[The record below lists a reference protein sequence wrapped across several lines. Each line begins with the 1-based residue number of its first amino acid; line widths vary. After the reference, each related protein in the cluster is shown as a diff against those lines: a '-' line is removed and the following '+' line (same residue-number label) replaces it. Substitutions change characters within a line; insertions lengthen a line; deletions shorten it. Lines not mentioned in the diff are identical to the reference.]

1 MDKEKIEQLY
11 DKIPDRIKKEALIH
25 GIVEGDELTVYRQ
38 EIKFTKEGIRAT
50 AGFNSKAAK
59 LLNIEEDLE
68 AYANETKES
77 FEKLSRAL
85 MKKFIEFAESVDC
98 AVVEKDESGKSKW
111 PEKPINFSMDLG
123 ADDHD

>member
-25 GIVEGDELTVYRQ
+25 GIAEGEDLTVYRQ

-50 AGFNSKAAK
+50 AGYNSKAAK

>member
-25 GIVEGDELTVYRQ
+25 GIAEGEDLTAYRQ

-98 AVVEKDESGKSKW
+98 AVVETDESGKSKW

-123 ADDHD
+123 TDDHD

>member
-1 MDKEKIEQLY
+1 MDKEKIDKLY

-25 GIVEGDELTVYRQ
+25 GIVEGDDLTAYRQ

-98 AVVEKDESGKSKW
+98 AVVEIDESGKSKW
-111 PEKPINFSMDLG
+111 PEKPINFSMDLENK
-123 ADDHD
+123 DD

>member
-25 GIVEGDELTVYRQ
+25 GIAEGEDLTAYRQ

-59 LLNIEEDLE
+59 LLNIEEDFE

-77 FEKLSRAL
+77 FEKLRRAL

-111 PEKPINFSMDLG
+111 PEKPINFSMDLENK
-123 ADDHD
+123 DD

>member
-1 MDKEKIEQLY
+1 MDKEKIDKLY
-11 DKIPDRIKKEALIH
+11 DTLPDRIKKEILIH
-25 GIVEGDELTVYRQ
+25 GIVEGDELTAYRQ

-50 AGFNSKAAK
+50 AGCNSRAAK

-77 FEKLSRAL
+77 FEKFSRAL
-85 MKKFIEFAESVDC
+85 MKKFIEFAESIDC

-123 ADDHD
+123 TDDHD

>member
-11 DKIPDRIKKEALIH
+11 DKIPDRIKKEALLGAIAD
-25 GIVEGDELTVYRQ
+25 GNEIIAYRQ
-38 EIKFTKEGIRAT
+38 EIKFTKEGIHAT
-50 AGFNSKAAK
+50 AGGNSMAAK
-59 LLNIEEDLE
+59 LINIEEDLE

-77 FEKLSRAL
+77 FEKLNRAL

-111 PEKPINFSMDLG
+111 PEKPINFSMDLENK
-123 ADDHD
+123 DD

>member
-25 GIVEGDELTVYRQ
+25 GIVEGDELRVYRQ

-59 LLNIEEDLE
+59 LLNIEEDLK

-77 FEKLSRAL
+77 FEKLSRTL
-85 MKKFIEFAESVDC
+85 MKKFIEFADSVDC
-98 AVVEKDESGKSKW
+98 TVVEKDESGKSKW
-111 PEKPINFSMDLG
+111 PDKPINFSMDLG

>member
-11 DKIPDRIKKEALIH
+11 DELPDRIKKEVLIH
-25 GIVEGDELTVYRQ
+25 GIVEGKELTAYRQ
-38 EIKFTKEGIRAT
+38 EIVFTNEGIRAT
-50 AGFNSKAAK
+50 AGLNSRAAK

-85 MKKFIEFAESVDC
+85 KKKIIEFAESVDC

>member
-11 DKIPDRIKKEALIH
+11 DKIPDRIKKEVLIH
-25 GIVEGDELTVYRQ
+25 GIAEGEDLTAYRQ

-59 LLNIEEDLE
+59 LLNIEEDFE
-68 AYANETKES
+68 AYTNETKES

>member
-1 MDKEKIEQLY
+1 MDKEKNDEFY
-11 DKIPDRIKKEALIH
+11 DMFPDRIKKEVLMNE
-25 GIVEGDELTVYRQ
+25 IVEGKEPIAYRQ
-38 EIKFTKEGIRAT
+38 EIKFTKEGIRAA
-50 AGFNSKAAK
+50 AGYNSRIAK

-68 AYANETKES
+68 AYTKETKES
-77 FEKLSRAL
+77 FEKLSETL
-85 MKKFIEFAESVDC
+85 KKKFIEFAESIDC

>member
-1 MDKEKIEQLY
+1 MDKEKNDEFY
-11 DKIPDRIKKEALIH
+11 DMLPDRIKKEILMH
-25 GIVEGDELTVYRQ
+25 EIVEGKEPIVYRQ
-38 EIKFTKEGIRAT
+38 EIKFIKEGIRAT
-50 AGFNSKAAK
+50 VGYNSRIAK
-59 LLNIEEDLE
+59 LLNIKEDLE

-77 FEKLSRAL
+77 FEKLSKTL
-85 MKKFIEFAESVDC
+85 KKKFIEFAESIDC

>member
-1 MDKEKIEQLY
+1 MDKEKIEELY
-11 DKIPDRIKKEALIH
+11 DMIPERIKKEALIH
-25 GIVEGDELTVYRQ
+25 GIVEGDELTVYKQ

-98 AVVEKDESGKSKW
+98 TVVETDESGKSKW

>member
-59 LLNIEEDLE
+59 LLNIEEDFE

-85 MKKFIEFAESVDC
+85 MKKIIEFAESVDC

>member
-25 GIVEGDELTVYRQ
+25 GIVEGEDLTVYRQ

-85 MKKFIEFAESVDC
+85 LKKFIEFAESVDC

>member
-11 DKIPDRIKKEALIH
+11 DKIPDRIKKEALLGAIAD
-25 GIVEGDELTVYRQ
+25 GNEIIAYRQ
-38 EIKFTKEGIRAT
+38 EIKFTKEGIHAT
-50 AGFNSKAAK
+50 AGGNSMAAK
-59 LLNIEEDLE
+59 LINIEEDLE

>member
-11 DKIPDRIKKEALIH
+11 DMIPDRLKKEALIH
-25 GIVEGDELTVYRQ
+25 GIVEGDELTVYKQ

-50 AGFNSKAAK
+50 AGANSKAAK

-85 MKKFIEFAESVDC
+85 MKKFIEFAESIDC
-98 AVVEKDESGKSKW
+98 AVVVKDESGKSKW
-111 PEKPINFSMDLG
+111 PEKPTSFKIDLE
-123 ADDHD
+123 DNDN

>member
-25 GIVEGDELTVYRQ
+25 GIVEGEDLTAYRQ
-38 EIKFTKEGIRAT
+38 ELKFTKEGIRAT

-111 PEKPINFSMDLG
+111 PEKPINFSMDLENK
-123 ADDHD
+123 DD

>member
-1 MDKEKIEQLY
+1 MDKEKFEQLY
-11 DKIPDRIKKEALIH
+11 DMIPDRLKKEALIH
-25 GIVEGDELTVYRQ
+25 GIVEGDELTVYRE

-50 AGFNSKAAK
+50 AGANSKAAK

-68 AYANETKES
+68 AYANETKGS

-85 MKKFIEFAESVDC
+85 MKKFIEFAESIDC

-111 PEKPINFSMDLG
+111 PDKPTSFKIDLEEN
-123 ADDHD
+123 DD